1 MAAGFNQRP
10 LIVIVGYVSGGIKML
25 KQTTRLGL
33 IILSSLLI
41 LACEAGKKAELFVEV
56 KVGLDGKPAA
66 QAEVLIDGTVM
77 GVTDSSGHFS
87 QRMQKQP
94 GAEVQLT
101 VQKEAPGY
109 RIEPWKEEFV
119 TKLPKEG
126 AVHTY
131 AFNVDL
137 EATKYFTVIVSDNG
151 EPLDGATLRI
161 NDKFSAKADENGEYV
176 HDYKSAPKRGIRLRV
191 TKAGYQ
197 TWHRTIRVKPGES
210 YEVSLVKKKKEVEPV
225 VAEAEPIK
233 EPVVEVAAKK
243 EPQPVVKK
251 QKTPPAKTTVAK
263 KPAKKKPVAKSR
275 VKKAV
280 VSVTAR
286 TDTYGLNKGVA
297 GVGVKINGRSVGKTN
312 AKGLYTYKYKGAPGK
327 EAKIKLTAPGGLLP
341 EEWETSIKLDG
352 HRKIQRYFYPAKPKP
367 IKVAIYGYV
376 NNSPEEDLSEVIERV
391 EQILSNEMFAYAGFR
406 EVPKAS
412 FKNIM
417 LQAGLDMETAATKG
431 WHKSKLA
438 NSVDIIIAGSVTK
451 DGQAIII
458 ESTVITADGTI
469 ILSQINNARQE
480 KYLKSTAKV
489 VANSIID
496 QFPFEGTVAG
506 IDENGYRINLG
517 KLDYKIRRGNQFRYM
532 VANLDR
538 SGRIRGY
545 REAGTLKVIK
555 TDDAS
560 ALTKVVDLKGNEE
573 VKIGD
578 KVVRR
583 IYIEEERATAKASF
597 TLAATGGAPGDG
609 RPLWGVNVYLN
620 NTWVGTTGSNG
631 RAKIPVSLYDEYEIL
646 LSRHGYQPV
655 RDMISVEADKQ
666 VKEFSL
672 EVANALFKVE
682 SEPSAAAVF
691 VDGDEIG
698 TTPLLDGQLVN
709 FGFRKIKLSVGSDFR
724 DWEEVIEF
732 NQHEVD
738 RTGEN
743 KIVFLKDYLAIGK
756 RAEENNN
763 IDAAIQAYA
772 RTERENPDYSHA
784 HHRLAQLYMD
794 DKRDYDSAIKEFE
807 KVLALPENKQIIR
820 KQFAVTFTNLGHAYY
835 KKGRRLVQTDQR
847 AAAKNFAKAIEYLR
861 VAKQNTRFFP
871 NNQFHEAVHD
881 TYYYTALAYHKL
893 YLVTKK
899 RSLVNKADLAW
910 REYFDFFPKQLE
922 SDRNFV
928 NMRNSAQKYWTQIKD
943 LKS

>member
-1 MAAGFNQRP
+1 
-10 LIVIVGYVSGGIKML
+10 
-25 KQTTRLGL
+25 
-33 IILSSLLI
+33 LI

-56 KVGLDGKPAA
+56 KVSLDGKPAA
-66 QAEVLIDGTVM
+66 QAEVLIDGIVA

-94 GAEVQLT
+94 GAEVQLA
-101 VQKEAPGY
+101 VRKEAPGY
-109 RIEPWKEEFV
+109 RIEPWKDAFV

-131 AFNVDL
+131 AFNADL
-137 EATKYFTVIVSDNG
+137 EATKYFTVVVLDNG
-151 EPLDGATLRI
+151 EPLDGVTLSI
-161 NDKFSAKADENGEYV
+161 NDKFSAKTDADGEYV

-191 TKAGYQ
+191 KKDGYQ
-197 TWHRTIRVKPGES
+197 TWHRTIRVKPGEH
-210 YEVSLVKKKKEVEPV
+210 YEVSLVKKKKEVKPEVVEVEPKKEPFVEAEKKKEPV
-225 VAEAEPIK
+225 VA
-233 EPVVEVAAKK
+233 VAPKK
-243 EPQPVVKK
+243 EPQPAVKK
-251 QKTPPAKTTVAK
+251 QQVPPTKTTVAK
-263 KPAKKKPVAKSR
+263 KPAKKKPVAKPS

-280 VSVTAR
+280 VTVTAK
-286 TDTYGLNKGVA
+286 TDTYGLTKGVP
-297 GVGVKINGRSVGKTN
+297 GVAVNINGRPVGKTN

-327 EAKIKLTAPGGLLP
+327 EAKIKLTAPGLLP
-341 EEWETSIKLDG
+341 EEWETSVKLEG
-352 HRKIQRYFYPAKPKP
+352 QRKIQRYFYPAKPKP
-367 IKVAIYGYV
+367 IKVALYGYV
-376 NNSPEEDLSEVIERV
+376 NNSPEEDLSEAIERI
-391 EQILSNEMFAYAGFR
+391 EQILSNEMFAYAAFR
-406 EVPKAS
+406 EVPKAAL
-412 FKNIM
+412 KNMM

-431 WHKSKLA
+431 WQNSKLA

-451 DGQAIII
+451 EGQAIII

-480 KYLKSTAKV
+480 KYLKSTTKV

-506 IDENGYRINLG
+506 IDDDGYRINLG
-517 KLDYKIRRGNQFRYM
+517 KLDYKIRRGNEFRYM

-560 ALTKVVDLKGNEE
+560 AWTNVVDLKGDAE

-583 IYIEEERATAKASF
+583 IYIEEERETAKASF
-597 TLAATGGAPGDG
+597 ILAATGGSPTDN

-631 RAKIPVSLYDEYEIL
+631 RAKIPVRLYDEYEIL

-655 RDMISVEADKQ
+655 RDVISVDTDKQ
-666 VKEFSL
+666 VREFSL

-698 TTPLLDGQLVN
+698 TTPLLDGHLVN
-709 FGFRKIKLSVGSDFR
+709 FGFRKIKLSVGGDFR

-738 RTGEN
+738 RTGDN
-743 KIVFLKDYLAIGK
+743 KIVFLKDYLKIGK
-756 RAEENNN
+756 RAEKNNN

-794 DKRDYDSAIKEFE
+794 EKKDYNSAIKEFE

-835 KKGRRLVQTDQR
+835 EKGRQLVQTDKR
-847 AAAKNFAKAIEYLR
+847 AAAKNFAKAIEKLR

-871 NNQFHEAVHD
+871 NRQFHEAVHD
-881 TYYYTALAYHKL
+881 TYYYMALAYHKL

-899 RSLVNKADLAW
+899 RSLINKADLAW
-910 REYFDFFPKQLE
+910 REYFDFFPKKLE
-922 SDRNFV
+922 GNRNFV
-928 NMRNSAQKYWTQIKD
+928 NIRNSAQKYWTQIKD

>member
-1 MAAGFNQRP
+1 
-10 LIVIVGYVSGGIKML
+10 ML
-25 KQTTRLGL
+25 KQKTRLGL

-56 KVGLDGKPAA
+56 KVSLDGKPAA

-77 GVTDSSGHFS
+77 GVTDSSGYYS

-94 GAEVQLT
+94 GAEVQLA
-101 VQKEAPGY
+101 VRKQAPGY
-109 RIEPWKEEFV
+109 RIEPWQDSFV

-137 EATKYFTVIVSDNG
+137 EATRYFTILVTDNG
-151 EPLDGATLRI
+151 EPLDGTSLRI
-161 NDKFSAKADENGEYV
+161 NDKFSAQTDENGEYV
-176 HDYKSAPKRGIRLRV
+176 YDYKSVPKRGIRLRA
-191 TKAGYQ
+191 TKEGYKL
-197 TWHRTIRVKPGES
+197 WHKTIRVKPGET
-210 YEVSLVKKKKEVEPV
+210 YEVTLAKKKAEVKPAVVETEP
-225 VAEAEPIK
+225 EKEPI
-233 EPVVEVAAKK
+233 VAAAPKK
-243 EPQPVVKK
+243 EPEPVVKK
-251 QKTPPAKTTVAK
+251 QKVLPPKTKVVK
-263 KPAKKKPVAKSR
+263 KPAKKTPVAKKPR

-280 VSVTAR
+280 VTVTAR
-286 TDTYGLNKGVA
+286 SETYGHSKRLPGVS
-297 GVGVKINGRSVGKTN
+297 VKIDGRSAGKTN
-312 AKGLYTYKYKGAPGK
+312 SKGLYTYKYKGAPGK
-327 EAKIKLTAPGGLLP
+327 VAKIKLTAPGYLP
-341 EEWETSIKLDG
+341 EEWETSVKLEG

-367 IKVAIYGYV
+367 IKVALYGYV
-376 NNSPEEDLSEVIERV
+376 NNSPEEDLTEVIERI
-391 EQILSNEMFAYAGFR
+391 EQILSNEMFAYAGFQ
-406 EVPKAS
+406 EVPKPA
-412 FKNIM
+412 FKNMM

-431 WHKSKLA
+431 WQKSRLA

-451 DGQAIII
+451 EGQAIII
-458 ESTVITADGTI
+458 ETTVITSDGTI
-469 ILSQINNARQE
+469 ILSQINNARQV

-517 KLDYKIRRGNQFRYM
+517 KMDYKIRRGNEFRYM

-545 REAGTLKVIK
+545 REAGTLKVVK
-555 TDDAS
+555 TDDTS
-560 ALTKVVDLKGNEE
+560 AWTKVVALKGKAD

-578 KVVRR
+578 KVIRR
-583 IYIEEERATAKASF
+583 IYIEEQRESAKASF
-597 TLAATGGAPGDG
+597 TLAASGGSPGDSK
-609 RPLWGVNVYLN
+609 PLWGVNVYLN

-631 RAKIPVSLYDEYEIL
+631 KARIPVRLYDEYEIL

-655 RDMISVEADKQ
+655 RDVISVEADKL

-672 EVANALFKVE
+672 EVANAVFKVE
-682 SEPSAAAVF
+682 SEPSAATVF
-691 VDGDEIG
+691 VDEEEIG
-698 TTPLLDGQLVN
+698 ATPLLDGQLVN
-709 FGFRKIKLSVGSDFR
+709 FGFRKIKLSVGGDFR
-724 DWEEVIEF
+724 DWEEIIEF

-738 RTGEN
+738 RTGDN
-743 KIVFLKDYLAIGK
+743 KVVFLKDYLKIGK
-756 RAEENNN
+756 RAEESNN

-794 DKRDYDSAIKEFE
+794 EKKDYSAAIKEFE
-807 KVLALPENKQIIR
+807 KVLALPENRQIIR

-835 KKGRRLVQTDQR
+835 EKGRQLVQTDKR
-847 AAAKNFAKAIEYLR
+847 AAAKNFAKAIEKLR

-871 NNQFHEAVHD
+871 NREFHEAVHD
-881 TYYYTALAYHKL
+881 TYYYTALSYHKL

-899 RSLVNKADLAW
+899 RSLINKADLAW
-910 REYFDFFPKQLE
+910 REYFDFFPKKLE
-922 SDRNFV
+922 GNRNFV
-928 NMRNSAQKYWTQIKD
+928 NIRNSAQKYWTQIKD

>member
-1 MAAGFNQRP
+1 
-10 LIVIVGYVSGGIKML
+10 ML

-41 LACEAGKKAELFVEV
+41 LSCEAGKKAELFVEM
-56 KVGLDGKPAA
+56 KVSLDGKPAA

-77 GVTDSSGHFS
+77 GVTDSSGHYS

-94 GAEVQLT
+94 GAEVQLM
-101 VQKEAPGY
+101 VQKDAPGY
-109 RIEPWKEEFV
+109 RIEPWKDVFV

-137 EATKYFTVIVSDNG
+137 EATKYITVIVSDNG

-161 NDKFSAKADENGEYV
+161 NDKFSAKTDENGEYV
-176 HDYKSAPKRGIRLRV
+176 HDYKSAPKRGIRLRA
-191 TKAGYQ
+191 TKDGYQ
-197 TWHRTIRVKPGES
+197 TWHRTIRVKPGAR
-210 YEVSLVKKKKEVEPV
+210 YDVSLVKKKKEVKPVVVEAEPKIEPV
-225 VAEAEPIK
+225 VA
-233 EPVVEVAAKK
+233 VAPKK
-243 EPQPVVKK
+243 ESQPAVKEHK
-251 QKTPPAKTTVAK
+251 APPAKTSGVK
-263 KPAKKKPVAKSR
+263 KSVKKKPVAKPS

-286 TDTYGLNKGVA
+286 TDTYGHSKGVA

-327 EAKIKLTAPGGLLP
+327 KAKIKLTAPGLLP
-341 EEWETSIKLDG
+341 EEWETSIKLQG

-367 IKVAIYGYV
+367 IRVALYGYV

-412 FKNIM
+412 FKNMM

-431 WHKSKLA
+431 WQNSKLI
-438 NSVDIIIAGSVTK
+438 NSIDMIIAGSVTK
-451 DGQAIII
+451 DGQAIVI
-458 ESTVITADGTI
+458 ESTVITSDGTI

-489 VANSIID
+489 IANSIID

-506 IDENGYRINLG
+506 IDEDGYRINLG

-532 VANLDR
+532 IANLDR
-538 SGRIRGY
+538 SGRIKGY
-545 REAGTLKVIK
+545 REAGTLKVVK

-560 ALTKVVDLKGNEE
+560 AWTKTVDLKGNEE

-583 IYIEEERATAKASF
+583 IYIEEERETAKASF
-597 TLAATGGAPGDG
+597 ILDAKGGSPTDG

-631 RAKIPVSLYDEYEIL
+631 KAKIPVRLYDEYEIL

-655 RDMISVEADKQ
+655 KDVISVGADKQ

-682 SEPSAAAVF
+682 SEPSAAAVI
-691 VDGDEIG
+691 VDGAEIG
-698 TTPLLDGQLVN
+698 KTPLLDGQLVN
-709 FGFRKIKLSVGSDFR
+709 FGFRKIKLSVGGDFR
-724 DWEEVIEF
+724 DWEEIIEF

-743 KIVFLKDYLAIGK
+743 KIVFLKDYLKIGK
-756 RAEENNN
+756 RAEENSN
-763 IDAAIQAYA
+763 INAAIQAYGQI
-772 RTERENPDYSHA
+772 ERENPDYSHA

-835 KKGRRLVQTDQR
+835 EKGRRLVQTDQR
-847 AAAKNFAKAIEYLR
+847 AAARNFGKAIEKLR

-871 NNQFHEAVHD
+871 NREYHEAVHD
-881 TYYYTALAYHKL
+881 TYYYTALSYHKL

-899 RSLVNKADLAW
+899 RSLISKADLAW
-910 REYFDFFPKQLE
+910 REYFDFFPKKLE
-922 SDRNFV
+922 GNRNFV
-928 NMRNSAQKYWTQIKD
+928 DIRNSAQKYWTQIKD

>member
-1 MAAGFNQRP
+1 
-10 LIVIVGYVSGGIKML
+10 ML
-25 KQTTRLGL
+25 KQTTRLVL

-41 LACEAGKKAELFVEV
+41 LACEFGKKAELFVEV
-56 KVGLDGKPAA
+56 KVSLDGKPAA
-66 QAEVLIDGTVM
+66 QAEVLIDGSVM

-94 GAEVQLT
+94 GAEVQLA

-109 RIEPWKEEFV
+109 RIEPWKDAFV

-137 EATKYFTVIVSDNG
+137 EATKYFTVVVSDNG

-161 NDKFSAKADENGEYV
+161 NDQFSAKADENGEYV
-176 HDYKSAPKRGIRLRV
+176 HDYKATPKRGLRLRV

-197 TWHRTIRVKPGES
+197 TWQKTIRVKPGES
-210 YEVSLVKKKKEVEPV
+210 YEVSLVKKKKEVTPAV
-225 VAEAEPIK
+225 VEAEPIK
-233 EPVVEVAAKK
+233 EPVVAVAVKK
-243 EPQPVVKK
+243 EPQPAAKEQEV
-251 QKTPPAKTTVAK
+251 PPVK
-263 KPAKKKPVAKSR
+263 KPAKKKPASKPS

-286 TDTYGLNKGVA
+286 TDTYGLKKGIA
-297 GVGVKINGRSVGKTN
+297 GVVVNINGRPVGKTN
-312 AKGLYTYKYKGAPGK
+312 AKGLYTYKYRGAPGK
-327 EAKIKLTAPGGLLP
+327 EAKIKLTAPGFLP
-341 EEWETSIKLDG
+341 EEWETSVKLDG
-352 HRKIQRYFYPAKPKP
+352 QRKIQRYFYPAKPKP
-367 IKVAIYGYV
+367 IKVGIYGYV
-376 NNSPEEDLSEVIERV
+376 NNSPEENLSEVIERV
-391 EQILSNEMFAYAGFR
+391 EQILSNQMFAFAGFR
-406 EVPKAS
+406 EVPKPAL
-412 FKNIM
+412 KNMM

-431 WHKSKLA
+431 WQNSKLA
-438 NSVDIIIAGSVTK
+438 NSVDMIIVGSVTK
-451 DGQAIII
+451 EGQAITI

-469 ILSQINNARQE
+469 ILSQINTARLE

-489 VANSIID
+489 IANSIID

-506 IDENGYRINLG
+506 IDGEHYRINLG
-517 KLDYKIRRGNQFRYM
+517 TLDYKIRRGNEFRYM
-532 VANLDR
+532 IANLDR

-545 REAGTLKVIK
+545 REAGTLKVVK

-560 ALTKVVDLKGNEE
+560 AWTKAVDLKGNAE

-583 IYIEEERATAKASF
+583 IYIEEEREASKASF
-597 TLAATGGAPGDG
+597 IMAAKGGTPADD

-631 RAKIPVSLYDEYEIL
+631 KAKIPVRLFDEYEIL

-655 RDMISVEADKQ
+655 KDMISVDVDKQ

-682 SEPSAAAVF
+682 SEPSAADVF
-691 VDGDEIG
+691 VDGSEIG
-698 TTPLLDGQLVN
+698 KTPLLDGQLVN
-709 FGFRKIKLSVGSDFR
+709 FGFRKIKLSVGGDFR

-763 IDAAIQAYA
+763 MDAAIQAYA
-772 RTERENPDYSHA
+772 QTERENPDYSHA

-794 DKRDYDSAIKEFE
+794 EKRDYDSAIKEFE

-835 KKGRRLVQTDQR
+835 EKGRRLVQTDQR
-847 AAAKNFAKAIEYLR
+847 AAAKNFAKAIEKLR

-881 TYYYTALAYHKL
+881 TYYYMALAYHKL